1 MEEINSNKLDEVLRF
16 LFDNHGVRGEIV
28 SLNKACADLIHEDYA
43 SCIKSTMMELAAA
56 AILFAATLKDGS
68 EVMLQLQGG
77 KNAPLK
83 YALVNVRD
91 DLSFY
96 GSAKIKENSNIDEH
110 SSFKALVGDDGILA
124 LSVFPVSGEKWQGIV
139 AIDSESVCATLE
151 NYFKNSQQLPSKFF
165 IHSDPQS
172 LKCSGLMLQI
182 IPEIKNNV
190 ESLEHLSILSSTLT
204 TNESL
209 KLNNKE
215 ILSRLFAH
223 EEIRIFPEHQ
233 VAFKCICSKDRCLN
247 SLMSL
252 RHDELKEIASDPKG
266 IDMTCQH
273 CGNSYHFSHD
283 ELQKLFLQVNQ

>member
-43 SCIKSTMMELAAA
+43 PCIKSTMMELAAA

-124 LSVFPVSGEKWQGIV
+124 LIF
-139 AIDSESVCATLE
+139 
-151 NYFKNSQQLPSKFF
+151 
-165 IHSDPQS
+165 
-172 LKCSGLMLQI
+172 
-182 IPEIKNNV
+182 
-190 ESLEHLSILSSTLT
+190 
-204 TNESL
+204 
-209 KLNNKE
+209 
-215 ILSRLFAH
+215 SR
-223 EEIRIFPEHQ
+223 
-233 VAFKCICSKDRCLN
+233 
-247 SLMSL
+247 
-252 RHDELKEIASDPKG
+252 
-266 IDMTCQH
+266 T
-273 CGNSYHFSHD
+273 
-283 ELQKLFLQVNQ
+283 